1 MKSATIKSMNDQQ
14 FDDLKQFIAT
24 TVGQTEARLEQRI
37 EGVENR
43 LERLDRK
50 MDDGFAGISE
60 VVETINTRLDDQD
73 KHDKEIERQLTT
85 LKTRTA

>member
-1 MKSATIKSMNDQQ
+1 MNDQQ